1 MGAHHQTEGSLG
13 HLKKDPA
20 GAGTQ
25 RLRRSLLY
33 VPGNMPSM
41 LQNIPIFAADSVI
54 IDLEDA
60 VPLGEKDAAR
70 RLVRRFLETY
80 QDRRQEVLVRINAL
94 DTEWGRDDLAE
105 VLPALPDGIRLP
117 KADTPE
123 IVERLDT
130 LLTEHEEALGLEVG
144 RFRVLPSIESAQGVI
159 NCIDTAATSP
169 RILGLAFGAEDY
181 TASMEI
187 ERTKTGEELFNAR
200 SRVVWAAKAAGVQAI
215 DSIFSDVKDMEA
227 FRREV
232 ELVKGLGYTGKS
244 LINPRQI
251 DACHEVFQPK
261 PAEIEYALEVLE
273 AIQRA
278 RQMGTGV
285 ISLKGKMVDAP
296 VVKRAM
302 RVLRTAHAQGLVDV
316 APDEAVLHG

>member
-1 MGAHHQTEGSLG
+1 MPHAHRDGG
-13 HLKKDPA
+13 PA
-20 GAGTQ
+20 KAPAAAFQ
-25 RLRRSLLY
+25 LRRSLLY

-41 LQNIPIFAADSVI
+41 LQNIPIFAADAVI

-60 VPLGEKDAAR
+60 VPLSEKDAAR

-130 LLTEHEEALGLEVG
+130 LLTEHEEALGVEIG
-144 RFRVLPSIESAQGVI
+144 RFRILPSIESAEGVI
-159 NCIDTAATSP
+159 NCIDVAATSP

-187 ERTKTGEELFNAR
+187 ERTRTGEELFNAR

-215 DSIFSDVKDMEA
+215 DSIFSDVKDVDA

-251 DACHEVFQPK
+251 DVCHEVFQPK
-261 PAEIEYALEVLE
+261 PEEIAYALEVVE

-278 RQMGTGV
+278 REMGTGV

-302 RVLRTAHAQGLVDV
+302 RVLRTAHAQGLVDA